1 MPATT
6 FELPPQYA
14 PHEVEARLYDRWLE
28 AQAFHAR
35 ADSPKPPYVIV
46 IPPPNVTGVLHMGH
60 GMNNTIQDVL
70 IRCAR
75 MRGREALWVPG
86 TDHAGIATQNVVE
99 RQLAR
104 EGKTR
109 FDLGRDQFVE
119 RVWTFVRETGG
130 TILKQLRTIGCSCD
144 WSRTRFTLD
153 PAYTRA
159 VREAFVRLW
168 EEKLIYRGH
177 RVIHWC
183 PRCLTAL
190 SDEEAE
196 FQDETGALYYIRYP
210 IEGSER
216 FLTVATTRPETMLGD
231 TAVAVN
237 PDDERHRDLVGK
249 RARVPIANVV
259 VPIIAD
265 RAVDPKF
272 GTGFVKVTPAHD
284 ANDFEIGQR
293 HGLDAPLIMREDGT
307 MGGNGGSADGR
318 MGGSRVPDGGSADGR
333 MGGSRVPDELVG
345 VDRFEA
351 RKKIVAMLKNQGLLE
366 KTEQHQHGVRHCYR
380 CDTVVEPRLSDQWFV
395 RMKPLAEPA
404 LRAFHS
410 GEVRIIPERWE
421 ATYQN
426 WMEHIRDWNISRQLW
441 WGHRIPIFTCTR
453 CGEAWADRADPT
465 SCRKCGGPV
474 AQDPDVLDTWFSSWL
489 WPFATLGWPDETP
502 DLAHFYPG
510 TTLVTDPNILFFWVA
525 RMIMAG
531 FHFMGRKPF
540 STVYLHGTA
549 RDMQHRRMSKSLGNG
564 IDPLD
569 VVQLFSADALRWTLI
584 AGSSLGAD
592 IVLNPDDLETTF
604 APGRNFANKLW
615 NIGRFVLAQLNSGD
629 GAGGGTAGAR
639 WAAAKGDTVA
649 PPAELTLADRWILS
663 RLQATI
669 REVTSAFEQFR
680 LDEGAKR
687 CFDFVWKELADWY
700 VEAVKPRIASD
711 ASSAQT
717 VLVYCLD
724 VSLRLLHPVVPFITE
739 ELWQRLPGRAAGELL
754 VTARWPEVQSRLID
768 ERAEREFA
776 LVQESITASRN
787 LRAEYKVPP
796 KIRTPF
802 YINPPNEEVRKTLD
816 DSREMIILMSGS
828 ANMVLGP
835 LPNLPGGYA
844 VLTVGAPAFVE
855 LEGFI
860 DVQQECRRLSGERSR
875 LDQQLTALA
884 AKLSN
889 ENFVSRAPADVVA
902 REREKE
908 RDWRFQRDVLDG
920 KLKSLGCS

>member
-1 MPATT
+1 MAATT
-6 FELPPQYA
+6 FELPPQYD
-14 PHEVEARLYDRWLE
+14 PREVEARLYDRWL
-28 AQAFHAR
+28 AAHAFQAR
-35 ADSPKPPYVIV
+35 ADSPKIPYVIV

-109 FDLGRDQFVE
+109 FDLGREQFVE
-119 RVWTFVRETGG
+119 RVWAFVRETGG

-196 FQDETGALYYIRYP
+196 FQDETGTLYYIRYP
-210 IEGSER
+210 IEGSDR

-237 PDDERHRDLVGK
+237 PDDERHRELVGK
-249 RARVPIANVV
+249 KARVPIANVV

-293 HGLDAPLIMREDGT
+293 HGLEAPLIMREDGK
-307 MGGNGGSADGR
+307 MGE
-318 MGGSRVPDGGSADGR
+318 DGGSADRR
-333 MGGSRVPDELVG
+333 MDGSRVPPELVG

-351 RKKIVAMLKNQGLLE
+351 RKKIVATLEAQGLLE
-366 KTEQHQHGVRHCYR
+366 KTEQHQHAVRHCYR

-395 RMKPLAEPA
+395 RMQPLAEPA
-404 LRAFHS
+404 LAAFHA
-410 GEVRIIPERWE
+410 GDIRIIPERWQ

-426 WMEHIRDWNISRQLW
+426 WMENIRDWNISRQLW
-441 WGHRIPIFTCTR
+441 WGHRIPIFTCTK
-453 CGEAWADRADPT
+453 CGEEWADRADPT

-474 AQDPDVLDTWFSSWL
+474 EQDPDVLDTWFSSWL
-489 WPFATLGWPDETP
+489 WPFATLGWPDETA

-531 FHFMGRKPF
+531 LHFRGRKPF

-615 NIGRFVLAQLNSGD
+615 NIGRFVLAQLNSGEED
-629 GAGGGTAGAR
+629 GAGGGTASPGAAGAR
-639 WAAAKGDTVA
+639 WAAGEEDTV
-649 PPAELTLADRWILS
+649 PTPAGLTLADRWILS

-687 CFDFVWKELADWY
+687 CFDFVWKDLADWY
-700 VEAVKPRIASD
+700 VEAVKPRLSGD
-711 ASSAQT
+711 AQT

-754 VTARWPEVQSRLID
+754 VTARWPEVQARFVD
-768 ERAEREFA
+768 ARAEREFA

-787 LRAEYKVPP
+787 IRAEYKVPP
-796 KIRTPF
+796 KVRTLF
-802 YINPPNEEVRKTLD
+802 YLNPPSQETRQTFEDQRA
-816 DSREMIILMSGS
+816 IITVLSGS
-828 ANMVLGP
+828 ADAILEAP
-835 LPNLPGGYA
+835 PNLPGGYA
-844 VLTVGAPAFVE
+844 VLTDGTTAFVQ

-860 DVQQECRRLSGERSR
+860 DVGQECRRLSSERSR

-889 ENFVSRAPADVVA
+889 ENFVSRAPADVVL